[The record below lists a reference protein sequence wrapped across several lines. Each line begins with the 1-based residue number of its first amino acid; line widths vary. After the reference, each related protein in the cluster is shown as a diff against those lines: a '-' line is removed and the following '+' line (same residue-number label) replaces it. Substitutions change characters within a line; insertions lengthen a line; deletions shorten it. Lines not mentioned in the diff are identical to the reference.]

1 MAKKAAAIS
10 PSMEE
15 DVALT
20 PEEQAELQA
29 EETEQPQAEP
39 APAPEPAEQAQ
50 PKKTKKHEESIPYE
64 RFDQVNQQ
72 LKVAQE
78 ENARNAEYRER
89 WARLEE
95 RQKQAQEA
103 QTQAQQLAEQA
114 KIQAERP
121 DPNLDPAGA
130 RAWDAEQRSLRA
142 EQQIAQLTQY
152 IQQTQQASQAQNA
165 TFEMQNWLALQV
177 PQARSVIPDY
187 DTRVDYS
194 RWARTAWWSRTFDMP
209 DGRKVQL
216 FPPEQAQN
224 ITQNE
229 EMVLLARAKQLGI
242 PIGQVVSALSDS
254 WGYPQWL
261 AQQQQRNGNGAAPRQ
276 AAQPQVLPSA
286 NERLDQIQ
294 RGQAVQG
301 LGRVQS
307 GETNAAL
314 AWQTMS
320 NAEFKAFVGNMPE
333 DQYLTMIQDPRFG
346 KQFEKRVGDI
356 DMTEAA

>member
-1 MAKKAAAIS
+1 
-10 PSMEE
+10 MEE

-39 APAPEPAEQAQ
+39 AAPEQPAEQ
-50 PKKTKKHEESIPYE
+50 PPKGKKKTEESVPYE
-64 RFDQVNQQ
+64 RFDQINQQ
-72 LKVAQE
+72 LKQLQE
-78 ENARNAEYRER
+78 ENTRNAEYRER

-95 RQKQAQEA
+95 RQKQAVEA
-103 QTQAQQLAEQA
+103 QAQAQQLAEQA
-114 KIQAERP
+114 KLQAERP
-121 DPNLDPAGA
+121 DPNLDPTGA
-130 RAWDAEQRSLRA
+130 RAWDAEQRALRA
-142 EQQIAQLTQY
+142 EQQIQQLSAYVQQNAQQ
-152 IQQTQQASQAQNA
+152 SQAQNA
-165 TFEMQNWLALQV
+165 TYEMQNWLAFQV
-177 PQARSVIPDY
+177 PQARSNIPDY

-194 RWARTAWWSRTFDMP
+194 RWARTAWWARVFDMP

-242 PIGQVVSALSDS
+242 PIGMVVSALSDS
-254 WGYPQWL
+254 WGYQQWL
-261 AQQQQRNGNGAAPRQ
+261 TEQQQRNGNGAAPRQ
-276 AAQPQVLPSA
+276 AAQPQVMPSA

-294 RGQAVQG
+294 KGQAVQG

-307 GETNAAL
+307 GERNAAL

-320 NAEFKAFVGNMPE
+320 NSEFKAFVGNMPE
-333 DQYLTMIQDPRFG
+333 DQYLIMIQDPRFG